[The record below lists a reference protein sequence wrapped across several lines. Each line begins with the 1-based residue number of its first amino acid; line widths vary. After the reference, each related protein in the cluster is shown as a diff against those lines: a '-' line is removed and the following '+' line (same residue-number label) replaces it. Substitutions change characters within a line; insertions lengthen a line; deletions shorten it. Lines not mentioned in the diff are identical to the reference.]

1 MGPSVERWQ
10 ACILETVSLPE
21 AVMQYGLLVH
31 CLFVRLCALPQGLR
45 PGDILTAAN
54 GKTIEVRDLNPD

>member
-1 MGPSVERWQ
+1 MH
-10 ACILETVSLPE
+10 
-21 AVMQYGLLVH
+21 GLLAY

-54 GKTIEVRDLNPD
+54 GKTIEVRQLNLV